1 MKTSIRYWRT
11 FSLLILS
18 LFAVSSIAEEIEE
31 VVVTGSYIKRSTA
44 DSPSPLS
51 VINRE
56 ELDAINAV
64 ELKDVVN
71 TMTYQSGNIANTNAY
86 SGGYSG
92 TGNSNINLR
101 NLGMGSTLVL
111 INGRRSAPSNT
122 DNSGNGYVDLSNLIP
137 GIAL

>member
-1 MKTSIRYWRT
+1 MKISIRYWRNFT
-11 FSLLILS
+11 LLILS
-18 LFAVSSIAEEIEE
+18 LFAVSAIAEEIEE

-56 ELDAINAV
+56 ELDAIGAM

-71 TMTYQSGNIANTNAY
+71 TMTYQSGNIANNNVY
-86 SGGYSG
+86 SGGDNG

-111 INGRRSAPSNT
+111 INGKRSAPASRSEERRVGKECRSRWSA
-122 DNSGNGYVDLSNLIP
+122 DH
-137 GIAL
+137 